1 MLNNRPV
8 CMITGLG
15 EGTGGFTA
23 RRFAKAGYRIAMLAR
38 TKERLDRFEKEID
51 GSKGYVCDVS
61 DINALKDGFDHI
73 VIGRSS
79 GDAGSVLIDEILV
92 QDNLAV
98 FGEAIKKV

>member
-1 MLNNRPV
+1 MTDNRPV

-38 TKERLDRFEKEID
+38 TKERLDKFEEEIE

-61 DINALKDGFDHI
+61 DI
-73 VIGRSS
+73 
-79 GDAGSVLIDEILV
+79 SVLKETCIT
-92 QDNLAV
+92 
-98 FGEAIKKV
+98 IKMICYLHKF